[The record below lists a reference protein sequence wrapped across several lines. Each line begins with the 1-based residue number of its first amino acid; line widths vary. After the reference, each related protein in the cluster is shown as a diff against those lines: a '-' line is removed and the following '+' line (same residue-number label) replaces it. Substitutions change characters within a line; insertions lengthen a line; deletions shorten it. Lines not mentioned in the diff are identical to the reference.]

1 MNTKFDS
8 FINEMIGS
16 EGSGSDEMEAIR
28 QIRQSLTQNASY
40 LANLKTKALE
50 SNNNKVSAALTK
62 ALMFVDDARRE
73 LFEVQK

>member
-8 FINEMIGS
+8 LINEMIGS